1 MTGELALYH
10 EVRGSGPVVLL
21 VPPAPGDAGHF
32 DALSRCLDG
41 CTVVTYDRRG
51 TGRSPRP
58 LAWSVTTVAEQADD
72 AATVLRQVTG
82 DAAVVYGTSNG
93 GLIALEL
100 ALRHPALLSAVL
112 VHEMPLLSVVDDPAP
127 IGQLLGD
134 LLGKGMESGGP
145 VGALD
150 AFLRF
155 AYGDRLV
162 DELDPA
168 LRARFDAA
176 AETVVK
182 TSSCRRSRRTVPT
195 SGRSGPSTCRCTCWS
210 AATSSSRSSPR
221 RPTGWPSGWGPRW
234 CPAPAP
240 TGRTC
245 HTRPSW
251 PP

>member
-32 DALSRCLDG
+32 DALSRWLDG
-41 CTVVTYDRRG
+41 CTVVSYDRRG

-58 LAWSVTTVAEQADD
+58 LAWSATTVAEQADD
-72 AATVLRQVTG
+72 AATVLRQVTS

-134 LLGKGMESGGP
+134 LIGKGMESGGP

-162 DELDPA
+162 DELAPPFEPA
-168 LRARFDAA
+168 STLPPRRWS
-176 AETVVK
+176 
-182 TSSCRRSRRTVPT
+182 TSSCRRSSRTVPT
-195 SGRSGPSTCRCTCWS
+195 SGRSGRSGSSSTCPERQ
-210 AATSSSRSSPR
+210 
-221 RPTGWPSGWGPRW
+221 
-234 CPAPAP
+234 
-240 TGRTC
+240 
-245 HTRPSW
+245 
-251 PP
+251 